1 VSAAEMISKVVELLN
16 EQLNRCDELGL
27 FSEMES
33 MTGLCISKD
42 ILTSIRH
49 GDYIAI
55 EWVKFL
61 VSLNSTEV
69 SLDTSE
75 KQLFQRI
82 DGLILEVENKMLLN
96 QEEKC
101 KEYPHTIK
109 IQVKD
114 AAEKKLLN
122 AKIDAIDCSTVKS
135 YSEAIAISSQLIVI
149 SMKDPQDSNEILDL
163 IAATPVVQIEDENI
177 SSALLPELFKSDC
190 LASLAQFEI
199 YY

>member
-1 VSAAEMISKVVELLN
+1 MISKVVELLN